1 VGSELAFNI
10 PPVDFEISFV
20 DEVACDIP
28 LIDFEVSFAIKV
40 AFHVVPLAVPC
51 IVDGGVLLPG
61 IMTQNE
67 GRLEL
72 GEVLLLERRRSVL
85 LERL

>member
-1 VGSELAFNI
+1 MGSELAFNI

-51 IVDGGVLLPG
+51 IVDGGVSVPGETKQKGGRSGLEEVVLPKY
-61 IMTQNE
+61 
-67 GRLEL
+67 
-72 GEVLLLERRRSVL
+72 
-85 LERL
+85 